1 MDKRIGLAN
10 PADKN
15 DEGITA
21 DQTHLTVYRVKSGR
35 FSRRRVRVEN
45 QFGEEILD
53 VRKPNR
59 LMVPASKSL
68 EMLLESPDL
77 SAIQL
82 DHFLCYPVKQ
92 VALGGDDDDGLS
104 PAIQLDHFLCYPVK
118 QVALGGD
125 DDDGDDDDDDDE
137 SPGLQAFV
145 RDQFGARLYDVLKP
159 NRLCNPVNK
168 NAEGIKNPKNH
179 LLCYGVKLAEGES
192 KLKGVKNI
200 FVNDQFGPGKVDT
213 VRERELCV
221 PSSKEL
227 F

>member
-1 MDKRIGLAN
+1 MVLEDQFQVGRFKVDKRIGLAN

-77 SAIQL
+77 S
-82 DHFLCYPVKQ
+82 
-92 VALGGDDDDGLS
+92 
-104 PAIQLDHFLCYPVK
+104 AIQLDHFLCYPVK